1 MKTTTIALL
10 ALALSCTACVNSSA
24 PKPGEEA
31 VNSDAEKEFSSQ
43 LSLIESAFQKGD
55 SKKACDLQAKLSQKP
70 DFPENISSESIQTLK
85 EFQAKCLQALSSD
98 FKGFLKE

>member
-55 SKKACDLQAKLSQKP
+55 SKSMRSSGKALTKTRFS
-70 DFPENISSESIQTLK
+70 
-85 EFQAKCLQALSSD
+85 
-98 FKGFLKE
+98 